1 MSNTDHRL
9 VVGLD
14 FGSDSVRAVL
24 FSAVDGEELAHAVVA
39 YPRWATGA
47 WCDPVA
53 QRYRQH
59 PLDHLE
65 SMTEAVRGLFR
76 DRPDTAASVVGIGVD
91 TTGSSP
97 LPLGHD
103 GRALGLDP
111 TFADDPDALC
121 VLWKD
126 HTAIAEAEEINRLCH
141 SGEIEDYTRWVGGI
155 YSSEW
160 FWAKILHV
168 TRASPKVAAATSTW
182 VELCD
187 WVPAVLS
194 GVTDPAAIV
203 RGRCAAGHKALWH
216 PSWGGVPGR
225 EFLEKL
231 DERLLALP
239 YPLFTDPVAADA
251 LAGRLSGEWAERLGL
266 PRAIAVAV
274 GAFDCHMGAVGAG
287 IEPYDLARVMGTS
300 TCDILIAPPDEVG
313 NILVDGICGQV
324 PDSVLPGHIGFEAGQ
339 SSFGDVFAWFK
350 RLLTWGDEGSER
362 ADRLLPA
369 LEEAA
374 RRLPP
379 GGTGEIA
386 LDWFNGRR
394 TPDADQRLKAA
405 LAGLH
410 LGSSAPAV
418 YRALVE
424 AVAFGTRAIV
434 DRFEERG
441 VAVKRIVALGG
452 IPQKSPLV
460 VQTCADVLD
469 RPISVVRSAECCARG
484 AAVFAA
490 TAAGVHP
497 SAEAAKQAMKSDI
510 LTEYRPDPA
519 AAAAY
524 RRLWERRERLA
535 RFGETDAHA

>member
-76 DRPDTAASVVGIGVD
+76 ARPDTAASVVGIGVD

-111 TFADDPDALC
+111 AFADDPDALC

-266 PRAIAVAV
+266 PRGIAVAV

-469 RPISVVRSAECCARG
+469 RPISVVRSVECCARG

>member
-1 MSNTDHRL
+1 MSMSNPRR

-24 FSAVDGEELAHAVVA
+24 FSADDGSELGRSVVA

-47 WCDPVA
+47 WCDPVTS
-53 QRYRQH
+53 RYRQH

-65 SMTEAVRGLFR
+65 AMTEAVRGLFR
-76 DRPDTAASVVGIGVD
+76 AAPEEAARVVGIGVD

-97 LPLGHD
+97 LPLAAD
-103 GRALGLDP
+103 GQALGLHP
-111 TFADDPDALC
+111 EFADNPNALC

-126 HTAIAEAEEINRLCH
+126 HTAIAEAEEINTLCH
-141 SGEIEDYTRWVGGI
+141 SGAITDYTRYVGGI

-168 TRASPKVAAATSTW
+168 HRADPAVAKAAATW
-182 VELCD
+182 VEFCD
-187 WVPAVLS
+187 WIPAVLA
-194 GVTDPAAIV
+194 GVTDHTKIV

-216 PSWGGVPGR
+216 PSWGGLPGR

-231 DERLLALP
+231 DPLLLSLP
-239 YPLFTDPVAADA
+239 YPLFENPLPADA
-251 LAGRLSGEWAERLGL
+251 EAGRLSAEWAERLGL
-266 PRAIAVAV
+266 KAGIAVAV

-287 IEPYDLARVMGTS
+287 VEPYDLARVMGTS
-300 TCDILIAPPDEVG
+300 TCDILVAPPGEVG

-324 PDSVLPGHIGFEAGQ
+324 PDSVLPGLTGFEAGQ

-350 RLLTWGDEGSER
+350 RLLTWGDDDPAR
-362 ADRLLPA
+362 AAHLLA
-369 LEEAA
+369 SLEKAA
-374 RRLPP
+374 AELPP
-379 GGTGEIA
+379 GGSGEIA

-394 TPDADQRLKAA
+394 TPDADQRVKAI
-405 LAGLH
+405 LGGLH

-434 DRFEERG
+434 DRFESRG
-441 VAVKRIVALGG
+441 IEVRRIVALGG

-460 VQTCADVLD
+460 VQTCADVLN
-469 RPISVVRSAECCARG
+469 RPISVVASEECCARG

-490 TAAGVHP
+490 TAAGCHG
-497 SAEAAKQAMKSDI
+497 SAEAAKQAMKSGI
-510 LTEYRPDPA
+510 LRDYTPNPEA
-519 AAAAY
+519 VAAY
-524 RRLWERRERLA
+524 ARLYERRERFA
-535 RFGETDAHA
+535 RFGETDIRS